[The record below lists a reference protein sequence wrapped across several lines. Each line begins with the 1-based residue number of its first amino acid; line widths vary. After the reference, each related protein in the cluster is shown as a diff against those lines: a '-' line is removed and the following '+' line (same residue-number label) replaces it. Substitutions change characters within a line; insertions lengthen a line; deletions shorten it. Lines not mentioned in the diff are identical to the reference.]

1 MTGAVDIIPRDAR
14 RDRIGGDA
22 LIVLGRCKLRET
34 MASLTAGHSCEKS
47 INA

>member
-1 MTGAVDIIPRDAR
+1 MTGAVDIIHRDAR

-34 MASLTAGHSCEKS
+34 MASLTARPWKLF
-47 INA
+47 